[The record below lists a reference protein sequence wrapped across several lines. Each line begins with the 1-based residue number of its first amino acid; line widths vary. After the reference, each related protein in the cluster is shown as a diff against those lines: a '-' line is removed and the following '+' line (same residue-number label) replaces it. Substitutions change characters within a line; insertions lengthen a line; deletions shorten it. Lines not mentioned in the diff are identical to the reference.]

1 MVERSVRFNA
11 EADSVNA
18 IVLAPDVRPGS
29 GLFTAFVREVVT
41 EMTVKA
47 GQKCTAIR
55 RVLVPRELGSAA
67 LDAISAEL
75 SQVTIG
81 YPASQGVR
89 MGPVVSL
96 EQRDEVRRAAR
107 AIAESGRLV
116 HGDPAKVQVIDADP
130 QRGAFLDTILIS
142 ADPEAQAPHEVEPF
156 GPVASVLG
164 YRDAAHAAELLAR
177 GRGSLAASVVGD
189 DVSWTTAFLAEAA
202 PWHGRLHLL
211 DSTDMGQ
218 TTGHGSPLPALKH
231 GGPGRA
237 GGGSEMAGIRGVVD
251 LMQRTAIQAS
261 PVLLA
266 ALQTRPPPR
275 PPAP

>member
-1 MVERSVRFNA
+1 
-11 EADSVNA
+11 
-18 IVLAPDVRPGS
+18 
-29 GLFTAFVREVVT
+29 
-41 EMTVKA
+41 MTV
-47 GQKCTAIR
+47 GH
-55 RVLVPRELGSAA
+55 
-67 LDAISAEL
+67 
-75 SQVTIG
+75 
-81 YPASQGVR
+81 PASRGVR

-164 YRDAAHAAELLAR
+164 YRDATHAAELLAR
-177 GRGSLAASVVGD
+177 GRGSLAASLVSN
-189 DVSWTTAFLAEAA
+189 DVSWTTGVLAEAA

-211 DSTDMGQ
+211 DCADMEQ
-218 TTGHGSPLPALKH
+218 TTGHGSPLSALKH

-237 GGGSEMAGIRGVVD
+237 GGGSEMAGIRGVLD

-266 ALQTRPPPR
+266 ALRNRQHSG
-275 PPAP
+275 PPAT